1 LWEKGIRFVF
11 FDVDLSRAFE
21 DREFPG
27 NAVSPAVFV
36 IRILT
41 CPFSF
46 QTKRLLRKRKA
57 MKEIS
62 TRLGSLEERFAPQE
76 NEEVQR

>member
-1 LWEKGIRFVF
+1 
-11 FDVDLSRAFE
+11 
-21 DREFPG
+21 
-27 NAVSPAVFV
+27 
-36 IRILT
+36 
-41 CPFSF
+41 
-46 QTKRLLRKRKA
+46 